1 MMAESLQ
8 DALAAVQADGATPC
22 LFRFFA
28 SAFDEEEYD
37 QLGVDYDR
45 AVEALRRS
53 FGPPLNDPP
62 PIVEPIDV
70 EKVTCWQRPAGMA
83 FVLLWWGDN
92 TRVRLLDVGIAAPG
106 NLFGQTG

>member
-1 MMAESLQ
+1 MAESLQ

-22 LFRFFA
+22 LFQFSA

-37 QLGVDYDR
+37 QLSVDYDR

-70 EKVTCWQRPAGMA
+70 EKVSCWRRPAGMA

-92 TRVRLLDVGIAAPG
+92 TRVRLLEVGIAAPG
-106 NLFGQTG
+106 NLFGQSG